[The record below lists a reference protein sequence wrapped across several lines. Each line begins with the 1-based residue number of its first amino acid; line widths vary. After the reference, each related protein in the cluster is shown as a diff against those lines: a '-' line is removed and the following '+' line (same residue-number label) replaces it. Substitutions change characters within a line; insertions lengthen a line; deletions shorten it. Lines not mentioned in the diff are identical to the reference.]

1 MILSFR
7 NEGEIKTYLDKQM
20 LRELITSELL
30 CKNSKESSLG
40 RREMAQVKG
49 KTIGNYEEH
58 LIGC

>member
-1 MILSFR
+1 
-7 NEGEIKTYLDKQM
+7 M